1 MALKTQKASNADLR
15 PMNEDDL
22 EQVFRL
28 YAVVF
33 GPEYAQRF
41 RGRWTWAQKENLFPD
56 RSYRWVLTASEGVVG
71 FLAAMPM
78 AYSIGGHRVV
88 AHTPCDYMVHPD
100 YRFHGLKL
108 MRQFFAS
115 CPDCV
120 TCDDVPDT
128 IKVTR
133 WLGAQVVGPMVTYTK
148 VLDARAAAARPRFA
162 GLPGVAYGMGTLG
175 LRALDTALLAG
186 AGRPDVR
193 LVPDFDQRF
202 VQLFEAQS
210 RQVPALVARDGAFLQ
225 WRYGAASPHA
235 SRDILAAMDRD
246 GRLLGYAVL
255 YVTGGE
261 RPAAYVLDLHAENT
275 GDFRV
280 ERALLAA
287 AVRRARQ
294 RGAIFMR
301 YHTLVSPWAPPERLM
316 RRLGF
321 VARSRGRRILMVR
334 LADKSLMGLA
344 GSPANWYYTYGD
356 AEVSHSLA

>member
-1 MALKTQKASNADLR
+1 MALKMQKASNAELR
-15 PMNEDDL
+15 PMAEDDL

-28 YAVVF
+28 YAIVF

-41 RGRWTWAQKENLFPD
+41 RSRWAWAQQENLFPD
-56 RSYRWVLTASEGVVG
+56 RSYRWVLAAREGVVG

-78 AYSIGGHRVV
+78 PYSIGGRRVV

-108 MRQFFAS
+108 MRQFFSS

-148 VLDARAAAARPRFA
+148 VLDVRAAAARQRFA
-162 GLPGVAYGMGTLG
+162 GLPGVAFGVGTLG
-175 LRALDTALLAG
+175 LRALDAVLLAG
-186 AGRPDVR
+186 AGRPQVR
-193 LVPDFDQRF
+193 LVQDFDERSIRF
-202 VQLFEAQS
+202 FEAQS
-210 RQVPALVARDGAFLQ
+210 RRVPALVARDGAFLR
-225 WRYGAASPHA
+225 WRYGAGSPHA
-235 SRDILAAMDRD
+235 ARDILAATDRD
-246 GRLLGYAVL
+246 GRPVGYAVL
-255 YVTGGE
+255 YVTEGA
-261 RPAAYVLDLHAENT
+261 RPAAYVLDLQAE
-275 GDFRV
+275 GSSDFRV

-287 AVRRARQ
+287 AVWRARQ
-294 RGAIFMR
+294 RGALFMR

-321 VARSRGRRILMVR
+321 VARSRGRRILLVK
-334 LADKSLMGLA
+334 LADEELMGLA
-344 GSPANWYYTYGD
+344 GSAANWYYTYGD